1 MAATLVLT
9 FADASGNDVKI
20 NYSHADS
27 EVEATDVRTAVQA
40 IITNGS
46 IFTAVPVSAKSA
58 KMVITTENDIPL
70 SA

>member
-27 EVEATDVRTAVQA
+27 EVEACAF
-40 IITNGS
+40 NGAP
-46 IFTAVPVSAKSA
+46 IDR
-58 KMVITTENDIPL
+58 VIKN
-70 SA
+70 